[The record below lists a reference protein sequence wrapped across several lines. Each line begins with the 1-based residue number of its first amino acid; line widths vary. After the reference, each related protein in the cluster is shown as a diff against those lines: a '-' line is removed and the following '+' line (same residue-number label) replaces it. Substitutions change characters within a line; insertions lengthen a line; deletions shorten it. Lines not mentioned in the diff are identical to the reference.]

1 MPRRWGLRRQ
11 LLIRVRRA
19 CSKRG
24 GAHAKQ
30 GERMTLRNAVQLIT
44 YPNRLGSNLAE
55 LGDLLERHL
64 ADALGGVHI
73 LPLYPSN
80 ADAGFS
86 PLTHMEVDPL
96 YGDWQDVERISARFD
111 LCVDLVISHI
121 ADESPEFLDFV
132 ARGQASPHAELFVQV
147 DPLGEITRD
156 DLAKIHIRKEKEPFR
171 EVLLANGERCRV
183 WCTFTERQI
192 DLNYDS
198 PQTYQL
204 MERYMAFLAARG
216 VKLFRL
222 DAFGYTTKRIG
233 TSCFLVEPDVYRILE
248 WFRETG
254 EKYQAEMLPEVH
266 DHISYQYAI
275 SRRHMRPYAF
285 ALPPLVLHAFLAGSS
300 RYLKHW
306 LRMCPR
312 NQITVLDTHDGI
324 CIPDV
329 EGLLPETEIR
339 FLVEQVSTR
348 SADPIMRRSAV
359 NAHSVGAIY
368 QLTCTFY
375 EALIR
380 NDDAYIAARA
390 IQFFTPGI
398 PQVYYVGLLAG
409 CNDFDLAEHSGE
421 ARDVNR
427 HRYSL
432 EEAEEALQ
440 QPLVRRLLS
449 LMRFRCWHPAFDGRF
464 ELNHSDEDHLSMAW
478 RHGEQHCLLRV
489 DLRSFQASI
498 DYRDPEDGGLR
509 HMSC

>member
-1 MPRRWGLRRQ
+1 MP
-11 LLIRVRRA
+11 
-19 CSKRG
+19 
-24 GAHAKQ
+24 
-30 GERMTLRNAVQLIT
+30 LRNAIQLIT
-44 YPNRLGSNLAE
+44 YPDRFGGNLAG
-55 LGDLLERHL
+55 LYSLLDRHL
-64 ADALGGVHI
+64 ADAVGGVHI

-86 PLTHMEVDPL
+86 PLTHMDVDPR
-96 YGDWQDVERISARFD
+96 YGDWADVQRISARFD

-121 ADESPEFLDFV
+121 SDESPEFLDFV
-132 ARGQASPHAELFVQV
+132 AHGQDSAYAELFVQV
-147 DPLGEITRD
+147 EQLGEITQE

-171 EVLLANGERCRV
+171 HVHLANGQTCQV

-192 DLNYDS
+192 DLNYQAE
-198 PQTYQL
+198 QTYQL
-204 MERYMAFLAARG
+204 MERYIAFLAARG

-233 TSCFLVEPDVYRILE
+233 SSCFLVEPDVYRILD

-254 EKYQAEMLPEVH
+254 EKYGAEMLPEVH

-275 SRRHMRPYAF
+275 SQRNMRPYAF
-285 ALPPLVLHAFLAGSS
+285 ALPPLVLHAFLSGNS
-300 RYLKHW
+300 RYLRQW

-329 EGLLPETEIR
+329 ENMLPELEIR
-339 FLVEQVSTR
+339 FLIDEVSTR

-359 NAHSVGAIY
+359 SVHSVGAIY

-375 EALIR
+375 EALLR

-409 CNDFDLAEHSGE
+409 CNDFTLSAASSE

-427 HRYSL
+427 HYYSL

-440 QPLVRRLLS
+440 QPLVQRLLV
-449 LMRFRCWHPAFDGRF
+449 LMRLRNSHPAFDGCF
-464 ELNHSDEDHLSMAW
+464 ELHQCGDTGVSMAW
-478 RHGEQHCLLRV
+478 RNGEHYCRLYV
-489 DLRSFQASI
+489 DLPTHQALI
-498 DYRDPEDGGLR
+498 DYLDPVTQQELR
-509 HMSC
+509 LRC

>member
-1 MPRRWGLRRQ
+1 M
-11 LLIRVRRA
+11 A
-19 CSKRG
+19 
-24 GAHAKQ
+24 
-30 GERMTLRNAVQLIT
+30 LRNAVQLIT
-44 YPNRLGSNLAE
+44 YPDRLGGNLSS
-55 LGDLLERHL
+55 LYTLLDRHL
-64 ADALGGVHI
+64 ADAVGGVHL
-73 LPLYPSN
+73 LPMYPSN
-80 ADAGFS
+80 ADGGFS
-86 PLTHMEVDPL
+86 PLTHMEVDPR
-96 YGDWQDVERISARFD
+96 YGNWADVEHISARFD

-132 ARGQASPHAELFVQV
+132 ANGQDSTYADLFVQV
-147 DPLGEITRD
+147 DTLGEISLE

-171 EVLLANGERCRV
+171 DVHLANGQTCRV

-192 DLNYDS
+192 DLNYES
-198 PQTYQL
+198 PQTYRL
-204 MERYMAFLAARG
+204 MEQYMAFLAARG

-222 DAFGYTTKRIG
+222 DAFGYTTKKIG
-233 TSCFLVEPDVYRILE
+233 SSCFLVEPDVYRILE

-254 EKYQAEMLPEVH
+254 EKYGAEMLPEVH

-275 SRRHMRPYAF
+275 SRRNMRPYAF

-300 RYLKHW
+300 RYLKQW

-329 EGLLPETEIR
+329 ESMLPDAEIR
-339 FLVEQVSTR
+339 FLVDEVSTR

-359 NAHSVGAIY
+359 SAHSVGAIY

-375 EALIR
+375 EALLR

-409 CNDFDLAEHSGE
+409 CNDFELCAASGE

-427 HRYSL
+427 HYYSV
-432 EEAEEALQ
+432 EEAEAALQ
-440 QPLVRRLLS
+440 QPLVQRLLR
-449 LMRFRCWHPAFDGRF
+449 LMRLRNSHPAFDGRF
-464 ELNHSDEDHLSMAW
+464 ELNQSSESSVAMAW
-478 RHGEQHCLLRV
+478 RHGEYYCRLYV
-489 DLRSFQASI
+489 DLSTCQAII
-498 DYRDPEDGGLR
+498 DYHDPESGCEQQIR
-509 HMSC
+509 C